1 MTNPTTQQPIGDAG
15 RRTPLGA
22 LAVTP
27 RPLDAYRDMFLLGDD
42 DLTAGPILDCPG
54 GASPF
59 GAQVRALG
67 GEVVSVDP
75 AYAAPDGLAARARAD
90 LDRIVAW
97 TRANPASF
105 DWSYL
110 GSPDRILQ
118 SWSAAIGAFDADF
131 TVDGERYVVAALPT
145 LPFPDGRFAMAV
157 SGFLLFVYP
166 ELLDVDDHR
175 DALLELV
182 RVTRGEVRV
191 YPLHDTVGNPY
202 PALDRLRA
210 DLHDRGVATAVRS
223 TGCSYAPQPGSD
235 RMLACW
241 AAR

>member
-1 MTNPTTQQPIGDAG
+1 MTGSVRSSG
-15 RRTPLGA
+15 RATPLGA

-27 RPLDAYRDMFLLGDD
+27 RPLPAYRDMFLLGDD
-42 DLTAGPILDCPG
+42 DLTAGPILDCPA

-75 AYAAPDGLAARARAD
+75 AYAEPGGLADRARAD

-97 TRANPASF
+97 QRAHPGGF

-110 GSPDRILQ
+110 GSPSRIRRT
-118 SWSAAIGAFDADF
+118 WRAAIDAFEADL
-131 TVDGERYVVAALPT
+131 TVDGMRYVAAALPD

-166 ELLDVDDHR
+166 ELLDLDDHR
-175 DALLELV
+175 DALLEAV

-191 YPLHDTVGNPY
+191 FPLHDTVGTPY
-202 PALDRLRA
+202 PHLDRLRA
-210 DLHDRGVATAVRS
+210 DLRDRGVETAVRA
-223 TGCSYAPQPGSD
+223 TGCSYSPRPGSD

-241 AAR
+241 RTR